1 MPRTTLPQFPLG
13 DIAKTFTD
21 LCEQLPPPAARGNVA
36 PDSAGAAAAGRGGRG
51 GRGRGGPPPTPL
63 QACVQR
69 VTGSIGAHQT
79 AATTD
84 GRGQIQS
91 SVDELYRFS
100 LGLEVPTTWRNSDY
114 SKGWTA
120 DTYKGE
126 TGYSAYAT
134 PDGKRAA
141 FVRLPNRHTTVIV
154 LTNDAGADARGMAQK
169 ILDEVLASA
178 R

>member
-1 MPRTTLPQFPLG
+1 
-13 DIAKTFTD
+13 
-21 LCEQLPPPAARGNVA
+21 
-36 PDSAGAAAAGRGGRG
+36 
-51 GRGRGGPPPTPL
+51 
-63 QACVQR
+63 VQR

-79 AATTD
+79 AATTE
-84 GRGQIQS
+84 GQIQS
-91 SVDELYRFS
+91 SVDELYRFA

-126 TGYSAYAT
+126 TRYSAYAS

-141 FVRLPNRHTTVIV
+141 FVRLPNRHTTIII

-169 ILDEVLASA
+169 IQDEVLASA